1 MCESDSP
8 SQERDGTTSAQCDEI
23 DAVDECGA
31 EAASSADGSG
41 AADEA
46 EAVAGGA
53 DDATLSDAAVA
64 DVVSTAGAEL
74 AALDDYERGQ
84 AVAAA
89 CDRVASEAR
98 AGEVSE
104 ASLAALHVAVTEG
117 VGDLADR
124 TDGVEATVAREL
136 FELLGVVQID
146 LE

>member
-8 SQERDGTTSAQCDEI
+8 SQERGGTTSAQCDEI

-31 EAASSADGSG
+31 DIAGGAEAAS
-41 AADEA
+41 
-46 EAVAGGA
+46 GA

-84 AVAAA
+84 ALAAA

-136 FELLGVVQID
+136 FELLGVIG
-146 LE
+146 EI